1 MLDFKLKAL
10 KENLKVWSKTLQG
23 NLGLQKQSILNQM
36 AALEEIRDQRCL
48 NDDENY
54 LKATL
59 EVEFEYIAKKVE
71 VT

>member
-1 MLDFKLKAL
+1 M
-10 KENLKVWSKTLQG
+10 EQG
-23 NLGLQKQSILNQM
+23 NLGLQKQSILNQI
-36 AALEEIRDQRCL
+36 AALEEIQDQRCL
-48 NDDENY
+48 TDDENY